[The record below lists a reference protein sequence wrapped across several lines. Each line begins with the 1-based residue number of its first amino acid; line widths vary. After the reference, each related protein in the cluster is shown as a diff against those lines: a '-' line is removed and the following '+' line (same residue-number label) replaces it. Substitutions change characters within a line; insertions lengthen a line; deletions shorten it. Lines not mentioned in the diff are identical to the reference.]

1 MQNDSGDDKDDSNVF
16 RFISELRQEALYI
29 SSEKNLLQELNEK
42 VRNKTEELLQST
54 WVTTKKRLFLLPQRE
69 FTIQNIHEIVSIGAA
84 QFAEAKNVVGFQNAG
99 KLGALLQILRTQ
111 PEQLAQWLII
121 GEQLNDEQTHLSI
134 MQSIV
139 SGLYASLIF
148 PEDINYM
155 LVLLHELA
163 KYQLFRNEKPQRA
176 LKQRANSFECL
187 YYMFH
192 EVLLSA
198 KYFLS
203 GAFEV
208 PILRLLTIDYYLD
221 IDPHK
226 SEMRF
231 HQEENIKLLFNS
243 PEEYRN
249 VVVKKLAAETNVF
262 ISGLK
267 ENSLSFPKPLAWL
280 AYQISKLISDS
291 FDEKEAN
298 AVLVELIFTMFI
310 CPAIV
315 NPLQYGIC
323 DAQITQ
329 VSRHNLMQ
337 IGQIIQNL
345 ALMKHESPDQRAIDL
360 YSLISKDTVV
370 QLMEDIFSENKH
382 NSAPFLDVTPFIFR
396 DVALFTEQEIR
407 LLVTFLQRVH
417 SEIMQNEVYKTNP
430 ILTDSIV
437 GQISALSI
445 ESMANSMPKQNR
457 LYNGNGDNNY
467 KRSSTLLSLVSRT
480 NSKLPEEFQTVR
492 NIVLL
497 FSIRTDS
504 IEPVGMLSEGT
515 IIDNANLYE
524 KDIDVSEEMEK
535 SDDINDDS
543 KVSFTYQDEGSIGN
557 TSDNLEAI
565 SEGASNHSVASSLEM
580 ENEDQNDNYSDML
593 SANVSG
599 RGTPNISGRDTPSS
613 QVNENDD
620 RGPAENRQADNAQLQ
635 QQQSQ
640 LSRQIRSEIDDKFCK
655 FEIKLPGPGRDET
668 TSLISETW
676 STDVLASDN
685 EAADAN
691 DSRNEQQCF
700 SLIDQPIVEV
710 PINMLDVSET
720 QSESAWSTDVM
731 ASDTERLIDVDND
744 DTGSI
749 AQSDDTNSIAPSDDT
764 RSETDEN
771 LTPGSRRLSS
781 SSNSFMNQSNLAS
794 NFQEMRRLESRMEE
808 NARMK
813 AQSVE
818 KSSKKD
824 SNANVI
830 FKPLPFSSTQN
841 TLTYS
846 EQTTEVR
853 TTQSSTCSFVSSRVQ
868 KTNDKL
874 ENNLGGANGYQKI
887 YNMDNESNE
896 VSLSYIKEN
905 STKYEDRTNEILL
918 SNCSLNSSSSG
929 SSSNSL
935 ENKTNNENSEKW
947 EHKQWMNSSQS
958 SLNVTSTPSEST
970 SELSVLS
977 VTNYI
982 NPGTM
987 MTKKSTVVNSRTTR
1001 TSSSTGAIP
1010 KSISFDISADKGDK
1024 YSGDDHRSKRG
1035 GFFGKLRMGFR
1046 NRRGK
1051 SFRNSDDLRMENEE
1065 EAASG
1070 SGCGSGKSQPLQVKF
1085 GNNMDSSEQILEK
1098 YRTKTFEENN
1108 SNKMNEQT
1116 QKASRIRRISESTII
1131 SNQGCNTFRDVKNKL
1146 RMVLSH
1152 STIQLPGDIK
1162 VSEMPLQS
1170 KIETILR
1177 IELGKARKM
1186 RRWSSVARITETLKC
1201 VQLLNEKSCNKLVK
1215 SMKDDI
1221 LKRSIYTQYLTSSR
1235 RELLLSE
1242 AFLNGLQEQVCYE
1255 KEQCEEYLAIL
1266 YVDDFLRQ
1274 KEMEMNNF
1282 CEEFKQQSLS
1292 DEKCDLLNNF
1302 YAELYSS
1309 MRSNVLW
1316 NEILKER
1323 KNTIKK
1329 ALQRHIISKV
1339 YENAFYPNGDG
1350 DRDRDRV
1357 LFEHIEK
1364 LSHII
1369 TPGHKYMMIQKKYLR
1384 ECPWLPAQ
1392 DALSAMSAFRTPRD
1406 KVNCVVHCA
1415 KCIMDLLSMAQSI
1428 STTADDFTPVLVFVI
1443 IKSNPINLL
1452 STIQFVNSFYQNQL
1466 CGEEQYWW
1474 IQFCAAVEF
1483 IKTMDYSD

>member
-1 MQNDSGDDKDDSNVF
+1 MQNDSGEDTDDSNVF

-29 SSEKNLLQELNEK
+29 SSEKNALQELNEK

-54 WVTTKKRLFLLPQRE
+54 WITTKKRLFLLPQKE
-69 FTIQNIHEIVSIGAA
+69 FTIENIHEIISIGTV

-121 GEQLNDEQTHLSI
+121 GEQLNDDQTHLSI

-176 LKQRANSFECL
+176 LKQRSNSFECL

-221 IDPHK
+221 IDPDK
-226 SEMRF
+226 SDMRY
-231 HQEENIKLLFNS
+231 HQEENIKLLFSS

-249 VVVKKLAAETNVF
+249 VVVKKLAEETNFF
-262 ISGLK
+262 ISGFK

-280 AYQISKLISDS
+280 AYHISKLISDS
-291 FDEKEAN
+291 FNEKEAN
-298 AVLVELIFTMFI
+298 AVLTELIFTMFI

-323 DAQITQ
+323 DVQITT

-345 ALMKHESPDQRAIDL
+345 ALMKHESPDLRVLDL
-360 YSLISKDTVV
+360 YDLISKDVIV
-370 QLMEDIFSENKH
+370 QLMEDIFSESKH

-396 DVALFTEQEIR
+396 DMALFTEQEIR
-407 LLVTFLQRVH
+407 VLVTFLQRVH
-417 SEIMQNEVYKTNP
+417 NEIMQNEVYKSNP

-437 GQISALSI
+437 GQISAFSLD
-445 ESMANSMPKQNR
+445 SMGNSTPKQNR
-457 LYNGNGDNNY
+457 HYNGNVDINF
-467 KRSSTLLSLVSRT
+467 KRSSNLLSLVTRT
-480 NSKLPEEFQTVR
+480 NSKLPEEFQTVP

-504 IEPVGMLSEGT
+504 IEPVGMLSEGA
-515 IIDNANLYE
+515 IIDNANSFE
-524 KDIDVSEEMEK
+524 KDIDVSEDLEK
-535 SDDINDDS
+535 SEDNNES
-543 KVSFTYQDEGSIGN
+543 NKVSFTYQDEGSIGN

-620 RGPAENRQADNAQLQ
+620 RASSEIRQADNAQL

-685 EAADAN
+685 EAVDAN
-691 DSRNEQQCF
+691 DSRTEQQCC

-710 PINMLDVSET
+710 PMNMLDVSET

-808 NARMK
+808 NARIRV
-813 AQSVE
+813 QSME
-818 KSSKKD
+818 KNSRKD

-846 EQTTEVR
+846 EQTSEVK

-868 KTNDKL
+868 KTINK
-874 ENNLGGANGYQKI
+874 EMMGANGFQKT
-887 YNMDNESNE
+887 YNMENETNE

-905 STKYEDRTNEILL
+905 TTKYEDRANEILL

-929 SSSNSL
+929 SSSSNSL
-935 ENKTNNENSEKW
+935 ENKTNNETSEKW
-947 EHKQWMNSSQS
+947 EHKQWLNSSES

-982 NPGTM
+982 NPGNM
-987 MTKKSTVVNSRTTR
+987 MNKKPTVVNSRTIK
-1001 TSSSTGAIP
+1001 TSASTGAIP
-1010 KSISFDISADKGDK
+1010 KSISFDISADKGEK
-1024 YSGDDHRSKRG
+1024 YLGDDHRTKRG

-1065 EAASG
+1065 EGASG
-1070 SGCGSGKSQPLQVKF
+1070 SGRAQSLQVKF
-1085 GNNMDSSEQILEK
+1085 GNNLDSSDQILEK
-1098 YRTKTFEENN
+1098 YRTKSFEENG
-1108 SNKMNEQT
+1108 SNKLNEQN
-1116 QKASRIRRISESTII
+1116 QKTSRVRRISESTII
-1131 SNQGCNTFRDVKNKL
+1131 SNQGCNTFRDIKNKL

-1162 VSEMPLQS
+1162 VSGMPFQN

-1221 LKRSIYTQYLTSSR
+1221 MKRSLYTQYLTSSR

-1242 AFLNGLQEQVCYE
+1242 AFINGLQEQICYE

-1274 KEMEMNNF
+1274 KEMEMNTF
-1282 CEEFKQQSLS
+1282 CDEFKHQSLS

-1302 YAELYSS
+1302 YSELYSK

-1357 LFEHIEK
+1357 LYEHIEK
-1364 LSHII
+1364 LSSII

-1392 DALSAMSAFRTPRD
+1392 DALNAMSAFRTPRD

-1443 IKSNPINLL
+1443 IKSNPLNLL